1 MALDEKEWLLP
12 ENIPDAVFDS
22 DIISIDLETHDPNIK
37 SLGPGWT
44 RNDGKVIGVALAIEG
59 WQGYFPI
66 KHNIGPNFDEK
77 VLKRNLK
84 KILNNNSIKVLL

>member
-37 SLGPGWT
+37 SLVQAGQET
-44 RNDGKVIGVALAIEG
+44 MVKSLA
-59 WQGYFPI
+59 
-66 KHNIGPNFDEK
+66 
-77 VLKRNLK
+77 
-84 KILNNNSIKVLL
+84 

>member
-1 MALDEKEWLLP
+1 MSLDEKEWLLP

-59 WQGYFPI
+59 WKGYFPI
-66 KHNIGPNFDEK
+66 KHHD
-77 VLKRNLK
+77 
-84 KILNNNSIKVLL
+84 